1 VKSWERDL
9 ETHLTVL
16 GRFVDLVGLPTGDA
30 TLLKRELE
38 RYVRVRITRG
48 LWMHPDITRF
58 HTEWYREF
66 YRILDVD
73 DPYRE
78 LKDRSMRAAR
88 ELLRGMELP
97 TLRDAVLACVVANL
111 LDYGA
116 PNLRESLS
124 VEDFA
129 DLDRLALFVDD
140 FDRLTDALGRA
151 RRVVWLA
158 DNSGEVL
165 FDLVV
170 LERLHILN
178 PACTVDLV
186 GKGGPMLNDVTADE
200 LGTLPLPPNSRVLST
215 GSNCF
220 GVPEDEVSDEL
231 RTALRRADVVV
242 AKGHS
247 YLEFWVQYAAPTLF
261 NLAYTKFPVRD
272 ALWPEIPAGVALVL
286 WAGRYAEGKRPYD
299 AAARAVSA

>member
-1 VKSWERDL
+1 MQPE
-9 ETHLTVL
+9 
-16 GRFVDLVGLPTGDA
+16 
-30 TLLKRELE
+30 
-38 RYVRVRITRG
+38 
-48 LWMHPDITRF
+48 ITRF

-73 DPYRE
+73 DPYRA

-88 ELLRGMELP
+88 ELLGSLELP
-97 TLRDAVLACVVANL
+97 TLRDAVRASVVANL

-116 PNLRESLS
+116 PDLRESLS

-129 DLDRLALFVDD
+129 HLDRLPLFVDD
-140 FDRLTDALGRA
+140 FDRLADALARA
-151 RRVVWLA
+151 RRVVWLT

-170 LERLHILN
+170 LERLRACN
-178 PACTVDLV
+178 PGCVVDLV

-200 LGTLPLPPNSRVLST
+200 LAALELPANCRVLST

-220 GVPEDEVSDEL
+220 GVPEDEVSEEF
-231 RTALRRADVVV
+231 RRALGDADTVI
-242 AKGHS
+242 AKGHA
-247 YLEFWVQYAAPTLF
+247 YLEFWVHYAMPALF

-286 WAGRYAEGKRPYD
+286 WAGRYAEGKKPYG
-299 AAARAVSA
+299 AAGQAVPA